1 MKEDKIPSIALKFI
15 EGNQPSEKSDLF
27 VIVMNIIQYKNIQH
41 KETTEEYIIRS
52 KKVIS
57 SVIESEE

>member
-41 KETTEEYIIRS
+41 KETHCFEYVW
-52 KKVIS
+52 KKLELDS
-57 SVIESEE
+57 FESEN